1 MSFIINLQAN
11 ITFNKSWKYNPWL
24 FLVNQIMV
32 IVSCSLKMNEDI
44 LMNRNILNIC
54 KILERMEVPLK
65 YYIEKVKNILFQM
78 LVIISNMVL
87 FFFPKL
93 ALWEMGEG
101 SPIISIFQWIS
112 WGLEKS
118 LCDIGHLRCL
128 IPQMV
133 TMCYWWSTWLISSWS
148 LTHPFLGSIW
158 VLHCK
163 LSTPGQSSFAASH
176 LHMWIWYL
184 CFLLKQFW
192 KIRFFWHISFIEGDS
207 L

>member
-24 FLVNQIMV
+24 FLVNQIIV
-32 IVSCSLKMNEDI
+32 IIRCSLKMNEDI

-65 YYIEKVKNILFQM
+65 YYIEKVKKILFQM

-101 SPIISIFQWIS
+101 SPIISIFQMNQ
-112 WGLEKS
+112 LRLREKFVWHRPFEMS
-118 LCDIGHLRCL
+118 DSPNGHYMLLVRHL
-128 IPQMV
+128 ADFLVVSHSSVPQKH
-133 TMCYWWSTWLISSWS
+133 LSSP
-148 LTHPFLGSIW
+148 L
-158 VLHCK
+158 
-163 LSTPGQSSFAASH
+163 
-176 LHMWIWYL
+176 
-184 CFLLKQFW
+184 
-192 KIRFFWHISFIEGDS
+192 
-207 L
+207 